1 MASIYHLKPAFQ
13 GFLRPLTQRLANNG
27 ITANQVTVFAA
38 LLSIISASLI
48 VLFPTHNWP
57 LALVAPVLLVRM
69 ALNAIDGMLAREHNM
84 QSDLG
89 TFLNE
94 LGDVIAD
101 IALYLPLAL
110 VPGIPA
116 MLVVAVVIA
125 SVITEM
131 TGVISVMIGG
141 QRRYDGP
148 MGKSDR
154 AFVLGLLTLLLGFG
168 VHAAAWST
176 ALLSGVLLLS
186 VLTIYRRIASALACH

>member
-38 LLSIISASLI
+38 LLSMISASLI

-186 VLTIYRRIASALACH
+186 VLTIYRRIAAALACH